1 GAAYADLRSRAP
13 SCRGRKWDSS
23 GRKVM
28 MLRTSHVCE
37 LSTYN
42 FNSRPET
49 RRNALQNLIGGAALM
64 WVAGACSWTVV
75 SNINGSADAP
85 ASITPSVAAV
95 RSANALVA
103 AAHNEFAVAR
113 NAINAAAQ
121 QKFVTALR
129 HEPAA

>member
-28 MLRTSHVCE
+28 MLGTSRVCE

-42 FNSRPET
+42 FNSRSQT
-49 RRNALQNLIGGAALM
+49 KRNTLQNLIGGAALM
-64 WVAGACSWTVV
+64 WVAGACSWTVF

-85 ASITPSVAAV
+85 ASITPSAV

-113 NAINAAAQ
+113 
-121 QKFVTALR
+121 
-129 HEPAA
+129 